1 MIPVLHASFP
11 LDETLSFVD
20 DKVKIT
26 CMEDKK
32 WERRDTI
39 QQYIEDQIQPALD
52 NVTVFSTLNEPTL

>member
-1 MIPVLHASFP
+1 MIPVLHDSFP
-11 LDETLSFVD
+11 LDEILSFVD

-32 WERRDTI
+32 RERRDTI